1 MVLSMG
7 ALVGLLT
14 AMSVLGIGAT
24 AVGAYEDKRNMNYNA
39 DEAQKARDYN
49 TQAVDIMQDFNSAEA
64 ERNRNWQEYIS
75 STAHQ
80 REVADL
86 KAAGLNPILSANSG
100 AAMGS
105 GATAVSSFG
114 GSSAQSTYNQGSMQD
129 ALSSL
134 ANTFGGV
141 SSAGMKMSLETQ
153 PQNTYQKV
161 YRNGKLFR
169 VVATEKSRGN

>member
-1 MVLSMG
+1 MLSM
-7 ALVGLLT
+7 AAIAGLL
-14 AMSVLGIGAT
+14 AISAALGLGAT
-24 AVGAYEDKRNMNYNA
+24 AVGAYEDKRNMNYNIE
-39 DEAQKARDYN
+39 EAQKARDYN
-49 TQAVDIMQDFNSAEA
+49 TQAVQIMQDFNSAEA
-64 ERNRNWQEYIS
+64 ERNRNWQEYMS

-114 GSSAQSTYNQGSMQD
+114 GSSALAAYNQGSMQD
-129 ALSSL
+129 ALSAL

-141 SSAGMKMSLETQ
+141 ASSGMKMSVETQ
-153 PQNTYQKV
+153 PQNTYQRV
-161 YRNGKLFR
+161 YRNGKLVR
-169 VVATEKSRGN
+169 VVATETNRG